1 MKRTPYQRIVRAA
14 ERGTGCRLTAE
25 EVAALAADDA
35 IATSASLDD
44 ERARLPEDEA
54 AHFDCFVP
62 VELAHLS
69 ERRTCDG
76 DGWHGC
82 RACGKF
88 GRGKP

>member
-25 EVAALAADDA
+25 EVAALA
-35 IATSASLDD
+35 TSASLDD

-62 VELAHLS
+62 VGLAYLC

-76 DGWHGC
+76 DGWYRC
-82 RACGKF
+82 PDCG
-88 GRGKP
+88 RYRRR